1 MKFGGSLAGLLSSR
15 YRLGSEMSLPGSYSE
30 WYSLYLKNFV
40 WMLRL
45 EAEKTF
51 FRDVWALVTSLV
63 ELSSL
68 ATLLT
73 WDYSRSRLRILVK
86 FLARILL

>member
-1 MKFGGSLAGLLSSR
+1 
-15 YRLGSEMSLPGSYSE
+15 
-30 WYSLYLKNFV
+30 
-40 WMLRL
+40 MLRL